1 MSDFVDWLFLCS
13 LIDWRDR
20 DRMKEDWE
28 GSDWDGR
35 MELIDDWGLVDEY
48 DEWEEEEW
56 EREALMDAKDW

>member
-1 MSDFVDWLFLCS
+1 MSDFVDWLFLYS

-28 GSDWDGR
+28 SSDWDGR

>member
-1 MSDFVDWLFLCS
+1 MSDFVDWLFLYS

-28 GSDWDGR
+28 SSDWDGR

-56 EREALMDAKDW
+56 EKEALMDAKDW